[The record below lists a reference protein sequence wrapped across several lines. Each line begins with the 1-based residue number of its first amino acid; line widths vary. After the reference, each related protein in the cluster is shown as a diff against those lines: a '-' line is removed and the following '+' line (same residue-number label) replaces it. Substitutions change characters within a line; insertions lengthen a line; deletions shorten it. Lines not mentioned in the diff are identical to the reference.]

1 MKNKRKG
8 RSVQQLL
15 GIQTFTKYGLLTDNG
30 ELLFYRVAPTNISV
44 LSAANIEIKIR
55 HLQMLLSAIPDL
67 EIICTD
73 SCECFDDN
81 KAYLHRRAM
90 AESNPEVRGLLL
102 KDKEML
108 TSMQAEMSNARQFV
122 LVKRCKGMKPEQV
135 FVAMNRVLKSVSE
148 QGFEAQRMDKADI
161 KRLIAIYF
169 GASMDGDLMPD
180 ADGGQFFEGVDE

>member
-90 AESNPEVRGLLL
+90 AESNSEVRGLLL

-180 ADGGQFFEGVDE
+180 VDGGQFFEGVDE

>member
-1 MKNKRKG
+1 
-8 RSVQQLL
+8 
-15 GIQTFTKYGLLTDNG
+15 
-30 ELLFYRVAPTNISV
+30 
-44 LSAANIEIKIR
+44 
-55 HLQMLLSAIPDL
+55 
-67 EIICTD
+67 
-73 SCECFDDN
+73 
-81 KAYLHRRAM
+81 M
-90 AESNPEVRGLLL
+90 AESNSEVRGLLL

-180 ADGGQFFEGVDE
+180 TDGGQFFEGVDE